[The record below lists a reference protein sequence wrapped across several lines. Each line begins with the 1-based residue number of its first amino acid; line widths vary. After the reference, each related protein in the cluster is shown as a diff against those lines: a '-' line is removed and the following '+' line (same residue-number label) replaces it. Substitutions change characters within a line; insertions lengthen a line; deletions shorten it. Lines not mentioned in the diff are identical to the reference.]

1 MEYSNADT
9 PETPRACEIHNE
21 RAFEVICL
29 PGNDGGLA
37 QYFVLEVIGD
47 DLSDGSQIMQE
58 SYLGGTVDND
68 MSTLNDEV
76 QLLYVIENIVIF
88 YTNNLYNAIVILI
101 CIFI

>member
-1 MEYSNADT
+1 MKYFLIDT

-21 RAFEVICL
+21 RSFEVICL

-76 QLLYVIENIVIF
+76 IIINSMIVCKI
-88 YTNNLYNAIVILI
+88 Y
-101 CIFI
+101 